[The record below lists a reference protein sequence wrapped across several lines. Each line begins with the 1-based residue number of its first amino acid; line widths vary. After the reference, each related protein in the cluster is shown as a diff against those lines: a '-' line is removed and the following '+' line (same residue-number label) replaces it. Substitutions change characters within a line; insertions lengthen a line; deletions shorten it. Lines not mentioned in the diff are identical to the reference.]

1 LFLNTIRA
9 IIIADSKCL
18 QDYMMDLTE
27 LLISHTSV
35 DSQQIRNIVAEILGR
50 LLADFPEE
58 ILDTVEEGLK
68 SNKNQ

>member
-1 LFLNTIRA
+1 MFLNTIRA

-58 ILDTVEEGLK
+58 ILDTVEEGLR

>member
-1 LFLNTIRA
+1 MFLNTIRA

>member
-1 LFLNTIRA
+1 
-9 IIIADSKCL
+9 
-18 QDYMMDLTE
+18 MDLTE

-68 SNKNQ
+68 SNKKQ

>member
-1 LFLNTIRA
+1 MFLNTIRA

-18 QDYMMDLTE
+18 QDYMMDLTS